1 MNDATARV
9 RLESM
14 LSELDRSIGILR
26 GDPAALRDR
35 SAADAGSDLVDA
47 DRNQAM
53 LEVATRHR
61 RSVLEALRRIDDG
74 CYGLC
79 VDCGRPVP
87 EGRLEARPEA
97 SRCVQ
102 CQSRRERRR

>member
-1 MNDATARV
+1 MNDVTARA

-26 GDPAALRDR
+26 GDPASPRDR

-61 RSVLEALRRIDDG
+61 RSVLEALSRIDDG
-74 CYGLC
+74 CYGVC